1 MAFGFIGVSLA
12 ALFLGNTITVV
23 GVRLGFVDRHTTAR
37 EKVELN
43 FNSNERRQQAYAL
56 LESVAVKRGHCVP
69 ALPAS
74 YPAAASLRSLS
85 AFLTLPSSPPPFS
98 LDGLTTQS
106 RPQCCLVYLQ

>member
-43 FNSNERRQQAYAL
+43 FNAMNADSKLMLYSN
-56 LESVAVKRGHCVP
+56 
-69 ALPAS
+69 
-74 YPAAASLRSLS
+74 LS
-85 AFLTLPSSPPPFS
+85 P
-98 LDGLTTQS
+98 
-106 RPQCCLVYLQ
+106 